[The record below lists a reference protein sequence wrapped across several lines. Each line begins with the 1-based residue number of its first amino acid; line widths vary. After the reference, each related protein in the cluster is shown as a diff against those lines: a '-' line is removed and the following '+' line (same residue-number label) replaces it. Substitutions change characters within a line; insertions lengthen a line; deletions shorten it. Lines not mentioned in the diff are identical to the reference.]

1 MSGSR
6 KASTSPFVVIVVLL
20 VLIGAGVVAY
30 FVQDR
35 WLAVGPVVV
44 APGGVELRDRA
55 TSERLVEAR
64 NLSLAYLENKDFGK
78 AEALL
83 LELDRELP
91 EERFGLRNLAVSQ
104 ELALQQIAPSNAAE
118 LQGQG
123 DKVLATLGRLGERE
137 ADSGVAELLR
147 SRVLR
152 KLGRLPEALAAAQT
166 AADREPTQADYWY
179 EIGMVA
185 EEQGDTAARTE
196 ALRKAY
202 ELAPDN
208 LFLMKDW
215 LPLLAR
221 NQDASIVDAIARYRE
236 GLKPFAE
243 TIKAH
248 SRIDVLQFLTDAE
261 TAAKAGNWPG
271 VTGKVGG
278 VSNVV
283 KREAVAQADRLRLN
297 RHSLEFV
304 VLDFS
309 PETLATLESA
319 PQTEVPIPV
328 SFEAWP
334 LTAPSLPGVRDLVSL
349 DWNLDGRTDLAVLSE
364 RKLSIL
370 TPADGAWTEL
380 ASLDLPRAYAG
391 MLAAD
396 LDDDVELP
404 AAGEPPLP
412 PGRCHQADPDFVL
425 YGPEGLLLVE
435 SFKADAMSP
444 RSLRLSAQSAGWE
457 ALTGITAAVLID
469 FDHEGDLDV
478 IAAGDQGMSL
488 WLNLGNLTF
497 EDVSD
502 RSQLPPAD
510 FAVTAMTAVDFDRDM
525 DLDLILAGPKPG
537 MLENLRYGR
546 TRFREL
552 PREFE
557 PLQNGTRLFAT
568 ELDGNGSWDLVA
580 TSIFGVGAVQT
591 AMSPAGSVTPKSSQT
606 LQQTWT
612 DAVVCDFDN
621 DGLLDCLAVSA
632 AGLMG
637 LRGDAT
643 GAWSE
648 KSAVVTGDP
657 TQATQATRIVVGD
670 WDGDRDLDVV
680 IAGEEGLSTFRNE
693 GGSAHHVLEIAIRAQ
708 QNKGADPTASGRV
721 NHFGVGSL
729 IEAKS
734 AGRYQAAVVSGQ
746 VTRFGLGKLAG
757 ADVLRVVWTN
767 GIPRNL
773 VSPKA
778 DEFICEEQKLEGSC
792 PYLYTWDGEQFVF
805 HTDLLWAAPIGLKF
819 GETVVAPWREWEYL
833 KIDGERLKPR
843 DGRYEVRMTE
853 ELWEAAY
860 FDEVKLYAVAH
871 PADVQIHTNE
881 KVGPPALAE
890 RAIHT
895 ARHPRLPISACDP
908 TGRDQL
914 PLIRERDDLYAK
926 TWQTKFKQG
935 LTNRHWVELNL
946 GEIGAP
952 KRVLLFLTGWMY
964 PTDTAINVSL
974 SQNPDL
980 PEPQPPSLWAPDGK
994 GDWREVRPYMGF
1006 PGGKTKTIVVDI
1018 TDALTP
1024 GDSRLRIATNMEFY
1038 WDEIFF
1044 TVDEEPA
1051 PYREIELPL
1060 ISAELRSRGGISA
1073 TIVHPQFGPDRY
1085 DYQRVLPGE
1094 HWAPVDGCLT
1104 RFGDVLELLRER
1116 DDRHVIFAA
1125 GDEMALSFETLKE
1138 PLPEGWV
1145 VDFVIYNVG
1154 WDKDFNMNTV
1164 YGQTVEPLPFQ
1175 AMTDYAHRNGKERRR
1190 DAAYRDYLLRY
1201 QTREQARGPFW
1212 EQIRDWKR
1220 P

>member
-6 KASTSPFVVIVVLL
+6 KASTSPFVVIVILL

-30 FVQDR
+30 YLQDR
-35 WLAVGPVVV
+35 WLAVEPVAGP
-44 APGGVELRDRA
+44 AGAEKRDREA
-55 TSERLVEAR
+55 SERLVEAR
-64 NLSLAYLENKDFGK
+64 NRSLAYLENKDFRK
-78 AEALL
+78 AEELL

-91 EERFGLRNLAVSQ
+91 DERFGLRNLAISQ
-104 ELALQQIAPSNAAE
+104 ELALQQIAPSNSAE
-118 LQGQG
+118 LQADG
-123 DKVLATLGRLGERE
+123 DKVLATLGRLEQRE

-166 AADREPTQADYWY
+166 AAEREPKQADFWY
-179 EIGMVA
+179 EIAVVA
-185 EEQGDTAARTE
+185 EEQGNTAARTE

-202 ELAPDN
+202 ELVPDN

-221 NQDASIVDAIARYRE
+221 NQDASILEAIPRYRE

-243 TIKAH
+243 TIRIH
-248 SRIDVLQFLTDAE
+248 SRFDVLKFLADAE
-261 TAAKAGNWPG
+261 TEAKAGNWPG

-283 KREAVAQADRLRLN
+283 KREPVAQADRLRLN
-297 RHSLEFV
+297 RHSLEFA

-309 PETLATLESA
+309 PDTLATLDLTRPME
-319 PQTEVPIPV
+319 EPIPV
-328 SFEAWP
+328 AFEPWP
-334 LTAPSLPGVRDLVSL
+334 LTASDLSGIRDVVAL
-349 DWNLDGRTDLAVLSE
+349 DWNLDGRSDLAVLSDH
-364 RKLSIL
+364 RLSIL
-370 TPADGAWTEL
+370 TPVDGGWSEL
-380 ASLDLPRAYAG
+380 ASLDLPHAYAG
-391 MLAAD
+391 ILAAD

-404 AAGEPPLP
+404 AAGDPPLP
-412 PGRCHQADPDFVL
+412 PGRCHQADADFVL
-425 YGPEGLLLVE
+425 YGPNGLLLVE
-435 SFKADAMSP
+435 SAKADATSP
-444 RSLRLSAQSAGWE
+444 RALRLPAPSAGWD
-457 ALTGITAAVLID
+457 ALTGITAAVLVD

-478 IAAGDQGMSL
+478 IAAGDQGVSL

-497 EDVSD
+497 ENVSD

-537 MLENLRYGR
+537 ILENLRYGR

-557 PLQNGTRLFAT
+557 PLQSGTRLFAT

-580 TSIFGVGAVQT
+580 TSISGFGAVQT

-621 DGLLDCLAVSA
+621 DGLLDCLAVSP

-643 GAWSE
+643 GAWSD
-648 KSAVVTGDP
+648 KSAVVTAG
-657 TQATQATRIVVGD
+657 ATQATRIVVGD

-680 IAGEEGLSTFRNE
+680 IAGKEGLATFRND
-693 GGSAHHVLEIAIRAQ
+693 GGSANHVLEIAIRAQ

-773 VSPKA
+773 VDPKA
-778 DEFICEEQKLEGSC
+778 DEFICEEQKLDGSC
-792 PYLYTWDGEQFVF
+792 PYLYTWDGTKFVF
-805 HTDLLWAAPIGLKF
+805 NTDLLWAAPIGLKF
-819 GETVVAPWREWEYL
+819 GESVVAPWREWEYL

-843 DGRYEVRMTE
+843 DGRYEVRITE

-871 PADVQIHTNE
+871 PADVQIYTNE
-881 KVGPPALAE
+881 KVGPPSVAE
-890 RAIHT
+890 RTIHT
-895 ARHPRLPISACDP
+895 AKQRRHPVAATDP
-908 TGRDQL
+908 TGRDLL

-926 TWQTKFKQG
+926 TWQTKYKQG

-946 GEIGAP
+946 GEIGTP
-952 KRVLLFLTGWMY
+952 QRVLLFLTGWMY

-994 GDWREVRPYMGF
+994 GEWREVRPYMGF
-1006 PGGKTKTIVVDI
+1006 PGGKTKTIVVDV

-1024 GDSRLRIATNMEFY
+1024 GDPRLRIATNMEFY
-1038 WDEIFF
+1038 WDEIFL

-1051 PYREIELPL
+1051 PFREMELPL

-1073 TIVHPQFGPDRY
+1073 TTHHPQYGPDNF

-1094 HWAPVDGCLT
+1094 HWAPVDGSLT
-1104 RFGDVLELLRER
+1104 RYGDVLELLRDR
-1116 DDRHVIFAA
+1116 DDRQVVFAS

-1145 VDFVIYNVG
+1145 LDFVIYNVG
-1154 WDKDFNMNTV
+1154 WDKDFNLNTV
-1164 YGQTVEPLPFQ
+1164 YGQTIEPLPFQ
-1175 AMTDYAHRNGKERRR
+1175 TMTDYAHRNGKERRR
-1190 DAAYRDYLLRY
+1190 DAPYRDYLLRY